1 MPNVRIL
8 YLREVIKQKSLFSY
22 LNRIR
27 PDIAPLFAERTNEW
41 FVASFSPR
49 DFDYWINGAFLATLG
64 PPCQRE
70 L

>member
-27 PDIAPLFAERTNEW
+27 PAIAPLLQNEPTNGLSHR
-41 FVASFSPR
+41 FR
-49 DFDYWINGAFLATLG
+49 GAISITGLMD
-64 PPCQRE
+64 
-70 L
+70 